1 MLNPVHSSDKPVEH
15 SVEQRLKSVDAGE
28 AYNAKAPAKHLPDTG
43 VSATST
49 FVISIISL
57 FAGFSSLL
65 AGITKRKN

>member
-1 MLNPVHSSDKPVEH
+1 MLNPVHSSDKPVEY
-15 SVEQRLKSVDAGE
+15 SVEQRFKTADAGE
-28 AYNAKAPAKHLPDTG
+28 DYNVKAPAKHLPDTG

-49 FVISIISL
+49 FVTSIISL